1 MEGEKLPSKLN
12 VDTDI
17 ICSMEDG
24 EGRYGSKVVRKR
36 VIYSVLGVPNLR
48 YFSFSAQNIYIQ
60 KES

>member
-1 MEGEKLPSKLN
+1 MIKREVDRKRRGDCMEGEKLPSKLN

-36 VIYSVLGVPNLR
+36 VICSVLGVP
-48 YFSFSAQNIYIQ
+48 
-60 KES
+60 